1 VLTVNDEDEAT
12 AKKLKPTILKETL
25 LHGSKKNYKAN
36 PHLTVPISKRLSLA
50 VAKKGDAEDK
60 TPVIHKALCR
70 KMEMTIVGVEVVGL
84 CMV

>member
-1 VLTVNDEDEAT
+1 MLTVKDEDEAT
-12 AKKLKPTILKETL
+12 AKKLKPTISAIH
-25 LHGSKKNYKAN
+25 HGSKKNYKAN
-36 PHLTVPISKRLSLA
+36 PHLTVPISDRLSLA
-50 VAKKGDAEDK
+50 TSVAKEGNVEDK

>member
-1 VLTVNDEDEAT
+1 METRTELF
-12 AKKLKPTILKETL
+12 LSFWKPTKQYATCL
-25 LHGSKKNYKAN
+25 LHGSKKNYKMN